1 MAESNDRSM
10 ARIAAEL
17 RAFLRRAAARRRA
30 RGHGKGT
37 GGARVRG
44 VLVAG
49 GSTPPPQLAYMVN
62 FPRLSVTLAG
72 QERVELEQDGHVR
85 LVAVR
90 AGHALFV
97 PANCWNRP
105 TWSTPAR
112 VLTFLFGK
120 RQTGISL
127 VTQRYASR
135 APDTAIKTHLHLPV
149 DGPAPGILD
158 ALINYAR
165 HAGHDGSRN
174 GNGSPAGALLVE
186 ALLHCCLDLLEDPP
200 PAIGGKA
207 DRTFHN
213 ICLYVQENFQFPLSR
228 DSVADHFRLSPNHVS
243 RLFCHEGLMKFNEYV
258 TWVRLDRAKFL
269 LRQHVDLTLDEVARS
284 CGFGDTGYFCRV
296 FKKRTKMTPSAYR
309 GAPAALQQAAGAGVR
324 TGAMAPV

>member
-1 MAESNDRSM
+1 MAESHDRSM
-10 ARIAAEL
+10 TRIAAEL
-17 RAFLRRAAARRRA
+17 RSFLRRGS
-30 RGHGKGT
+30 RGSRGT
-37 GGARVRG
+37 RVRG

-72 QERVELEQDGHVR
+72 HERVELEQDGEIHT
-85 LVAVR
+85 LAVR

-105 TWSTPAR
+105 TWSTAAK

-127 VTQRYASR
+127 VIQRYASR
-135 APDTAIKTHLHLPV
+135 APDTAFKTHLHLPV

-158 ALINYAR
+158 ALINDAR
-165 HAGHDGSRN
+165 HAHAAR
-174 GNGSPAGALLVE
+174 NGSPAGALLVE

-228 DSVADHFRLSPNHVS
+228 DAVADHFRLSPNHVS

-258 TWVRLDRAKFL
+258 TWVRLDRAKYL

-296 FKKRTKMTPSAYR
+296 FKKKAKMTPSAYR
-309 GAPAALQQAAGAGVR
+309 GAPATPAAPAPPAAGI
-324 TGAMAPV
+324 

>member
-1 MAESNDRSM
+1 MAQNNDRSM
-10 ARIAAEL
+10 GRIAAEL
-17 RAFLRRAAARRRA
+17 RSFLRRGARAARGGRSNGA
-30 RGHGKGT
+30 RGSGAGT
-37 GGARVRG
+37 ARVRV

-72 QERVELEQDGHVR
+72 QERVELEQDGDLR
-85 LVAVR
+85 TLAVR

-105 TWSTPAR
+105 TWSTPAK
-112 VLTFLFGK
+112 VLTLLFGK

-135 APDTAIKTHLHLPV
+135 APETAVKTHLHLPV

-165 HAGHDGSRN
+165 HAHDAR
-174 GNGSPAGALLVE
+174 NGSPAGALLVE

-228 DSVADHFRLSPNHVS
+228 DAVADHFRLSPNHVS
-243 RLFCHEGLMKFNEYV
+243 RLFCNEGLMKFNEYV

-284 CGFGDTGYFCRV
+284 CGFVDTGYFCRV
-296 FKKRTKMTPSAYR
+296 FKKKTKMTPSAYR
-309 GAPAALQQAAGAGVR
+309 GAPAAPAAPRVAQN
-324 TGAMAPV
+324 A